1 MTLLYLAA
9 GESSL
14 YLNGEKVSQ
23 NAVEGWEMVERYI
36 PQRMEGI
43 PAYKLEGLRLKAGKN
58 TLLVSLRPSD
68 KAEWRPW
75 FFGGI
80 VLDPQGELITDLS
93 YSVEE

>member
-1 MTLLYLAA
+1 VTLVYLAA
-9 GESSL
+9 GEADL

-23 NAVEGWEMVERYI
+23 NAAEGGDLAKRFI

-43 PAYKLEGLRLKAGKN
+43 PVLKLDGLHLKAGKN
-58 TLLVSLRPSD
+58 TLLVSLSPSD

-80 VLDPQGELITDLS
+80 LLDPQGELITDLS
-93 YSVEE
+93 YTD